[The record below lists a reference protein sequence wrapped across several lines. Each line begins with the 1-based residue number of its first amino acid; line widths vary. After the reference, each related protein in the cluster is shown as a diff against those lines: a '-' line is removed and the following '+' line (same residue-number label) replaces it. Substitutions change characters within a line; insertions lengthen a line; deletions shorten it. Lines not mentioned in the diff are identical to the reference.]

1 MSEIVRIKVGVV
13 GCGAIAQIMHL
24 PHLKELNELFE
35 LKAICDFSILL
46 LNAMGQKYGIDAN
59 YRYTDYTAF
68 LESGI
73 DAVFVLTEGSHA
85 PLVSQALKAGK
96 HVFCEKPL
104 CFTMKEAEEIEEI
117 LEQTDKI
124 VMVGYMKR
132 YDPGFKYALDL
143 ARQVENPRYTQV
155 TVLHP
160 EEQQYFDIHG
170 VLRFDDVPKDVKEA
184 RIREQNRIVTNAVG
198 NIEENLKYVY
208 YDAMLSSMVHN
219 INVIRAI
226 FGEPIG
232 VLSTQ
237 IWPMHSRYP
246 TISTVLDYGETH
258 HIILTWSYLSGVRNY
273 AEELSVYSDS
283 ERIKVKFSSPF
294 LKNVPT
300 IVSQEHMQ
308 NGKLIT
314 TEVEVSYDNAFKEEL
329 RVFYQCV
336 KNNKSVATD
345 VIDAKADIKILQSIL
360 AVNQPKGLG
369 GEALTQLARSQ
380 NSVLL

>member
-1 MSEIVRIKVGVV
+1 MPEICCIKVGVV

-24 PHLKELNELFE
+24 PHLKDLNELFE
-35 LKAICDFSILL
+35 LKAICDFSIHL
-46 LNAMGQKYGIDAN
+46 LNSIGQKYGIDAN
-59 YRYTDYTAF
+59 YRYTDYTSF
-68 LESGI
+68 LESDI

-104 CFTMKEAEEIEEI
+104 CFTVKEAEEIEGL

-143 ARQVENPRYTQV
+143 AKQIENPRYTQV

-160 EEQQYFDIHG
+160 DEQQYFDMHG
-170 VLRFDDVPKDVKEA
+170 VLRFDDVSEDVKETK
-184 RIREQNRIVTNAVG
+184 IREQNRIVTSAVG

-208 YDAMLSSMVHN
+208 HDAMLSSMVHN
-219 INVIRAI
+219 INVIRTI
-226 FGEPIG
+226 FGEPIK

-237 IWPMHSRYP
+237 IWPIHSCYP
-246 TISTVLDYGETH
+246 TITTVLDYGERH

-273 AEELSVYSDS
+273 VEELSVYSDS

-300 IVSQEHMQ
+300 IVSQEYMQ
-308 NGKLIT
+308 NGNLVT
-314 TEVEVSYDNAFKEEL
+314 SEVEVSYDNAFKEEL
-329 RVFYQCV
+329 RVFYQCITTN
-336 KNNKSVATD
+336 KNVATD

-360 AVNQPKGLG
+360 AANQPKGLG
-369 GEALTQLARSQ
+369 GEAFARLITSKK
-380 NSVLL
+380 SE